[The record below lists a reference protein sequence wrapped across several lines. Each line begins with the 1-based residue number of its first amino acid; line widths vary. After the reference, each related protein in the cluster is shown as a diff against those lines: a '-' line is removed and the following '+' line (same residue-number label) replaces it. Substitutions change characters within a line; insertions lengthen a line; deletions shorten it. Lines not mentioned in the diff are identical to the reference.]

1 MLNNQ
6 VGTNRSG
13 GGGGGAAV
21 RLSLLGDAAS
31 AVMTAE
37 ELAALQLD
45 PPSDAMPEL
54 QQLRGL
60 DQVQLRG
67 CLQSVVDCRLPVGW
81 LPHRPEAR
89 ACLAGCRSCGL
100 TRLGRKPP
108 GPSASADLAVWL
120 SASVQALVG
129 ASQGG
134 MLGVLGRHLH
144 VPAGL
149 PCLSHPSCDPNPSVQ
164 SLF

>member
-60 DQVQLRG
+60 DQVQICG
-67 CLQSVVDCRLPVGW
+67 CMQSVLDWRLPAGW

-89 ACLAGCRSCGL
+89 ACLAGCRRRGL

-108 GPSASADLAVWL
+108 GPTASTALAVWL
-120 SASVQALVG
+120 SALVQALVG
-129 ASQGG
+129 ASQ
-134 MLGVLGRHLH
+134 V
-144 VPAGL
+144 A
-149 PCLSHPSCDPNPSVQ
+149 C
-164 SLF
+164 